1 MEKKLS
7 EEVIGIRESFSGDCF
22 RLVFQDETRV
32 GLISESRKCWC
43 IKPHSPLCLTTIN
56 QASSYVYG
64 IISPTDG
71 RFDSLIL
78 PEVNTECMQIFI
90 DEISGRYIGENL
102 IMVLDGASWHKS
114 KRLRLPENIKF
125 LFLPPYSPE
134 LNPIEMFW
142 GELKEKFLHNRV
154 FDNID
159 SLENQLV
166 NGLMYYEAN
175 NDITKSVVAWEW
187 IINAICILN

>member
-1 MEKKLS
+1 
-7 EEVIGIRESFSGDCF
+7 
-22 RLVFQDETRV
+22 
-32 GLISESRKCWC
+32 
-43 IKPHSPLCLTTIN
+43 
-56 QASSYVYG
+56 
-64 IISPTDG
+64 
-71 RFDSLIL
+71 
-78 PEVNTECMQIFI
+78 MQIFI